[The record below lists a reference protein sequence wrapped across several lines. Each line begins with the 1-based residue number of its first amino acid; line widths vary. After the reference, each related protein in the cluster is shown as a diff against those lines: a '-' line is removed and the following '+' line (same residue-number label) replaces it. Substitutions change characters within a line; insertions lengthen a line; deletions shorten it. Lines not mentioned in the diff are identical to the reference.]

1 MSEPTYDEDALV
13 AGVDLVG
20 RTGAT
25 DFEVG
30 YLHDDVPVAEAGW
43 YAKAQYRGARLT
55 AEDHP
60 GPVEAVEA
68 LARRLLKGA
77 LCKCRRRVT
86 LAGSQGDG
94 SKCRWTRVGRRWTSE
109 CESWAAPPQPMTMK
123 RRGEPWSALS

>member
-1 MSEPTYDEDALV
+1 MTEPAYDEDALI

-60 GPVEAVEA
+60 GPVEAVECPSPAPFERRA
-68 LARRLLKGA
+68 LQMPPEGHPRR
-77 LCKCRRRVT
+77 
-86 LAGSQGDG
+86 
-94 SKCRWTRVGRRWTSE
+94 
-109 CESWAAPPQPMTMK
+109 
-123 RRGEPWSALS
+123 